1 MADVNNI
8 PEAEDTKTKV
18 TAKVSSKTPGKQA
31 PAIDLNSAPAPAAP
45 KPDTAAAAPAA
56 APKTA
61 PANTMTG
68 RTMKLQG
75 LAGLSA
81 PKPAVAP
88 APSAAAAAPAAAPAA
103 PAEGAD
109 DTRTRRTVK
118 LASLAAAPA
127 IKPLDLSAKPAKKTP
142 SVVTV
147 DKTPSNAAS
156 TVTRRT
162 QKLEALDTQEVA
174 ALEPTA
180 LDTATKKA
188 AKINA
193 VAVPPAPQ
201 TLNKASG
208 APRHT
213 IKVETIAPGNI
224 PSATASADPKTV
236 QVAAPSAAPAPA
248 DNGPKTIQ
256 VAGVAPATVSAV
268 ELNAVKNDPQTI
280 QISAP
285 APSED
290 TTTRKAPSVAPAA
303 APAAAPTPAEDTT
316 TRKAA
321 VVTPAAAPAAE
332 KFKAGNVDDTVK
344 LQRPAPRPAMPGSV
358 APAAQGNAPAVGGI
372 KLNKPKPAP
381 KPAPK
386 AEPKTEEKPAEEKPA
401 ENAAAAKP
409 AEPTGNLG
417 KDQTPPKKKSGLKVN
432 TDAIKDLGSSPAAAA
447 AGAPGG
453 AAPTV
458 MGGAMQPKEAPE
470 SIGINLTFAIF
481 AVFALLLLVFVSL
494 VATGDYFKIWQG
506 QTADPGKALISLFK

>member
-8 PEAEDTKTKV
+8 PAAEDTKTKV
-18 TAKVSSKTPGKQA
+18 TAKVSGDTPGKQA
-31 PAIDLNSAPAPAAP
+31 PAIDLNTAPPAAETP
-45 KPDTAAAAPAA
+45 AAAADPAAA

-75 LAGLSA
+75 LAGMAA
-81 PKPAVAP
+81 PKPAVSP
-88 APSAAAAAPAAAPAA
+88 APSAAPAAPAA
-103 PAEGAD
+103 PAENAD

-127 IKPLDLSAKPAKKTP
+127 IKPLDLTGASQAKKAP

-147 DKTPSNAAS
+147 EKDQNSAAS

-174 ALEPTA
+174 ALEPAA

-193 VAVPPAPQ
+193 VAVAPAPQ

-208 APRHT
+208 GARHT

-224 PSATASADPKTV
+224 PSAAASADPKTV
-236 QVAAPSAAPAPA
+236 QVAAPAAAAEDTTTRKAAVVTPAAAPA

-268 ELNAVKNDPQTI
+268 ELNAVKNDPKTI

-285 APSED
+285 AP
-290 TTTRKAPSVAPAA
+290 AA
-303 APAAAPTPAEDTT
+303 AAAPAEDTT

-321 VVTPAAAPAAE
+321 VVTPAAAPAEE
-332 KFKAGNVDDTVK
+332 KFKAANVDDTVK

-386 AEPKTEEKPAEEKPA
+386 AEPKAEEKPAEEKPA
-401 ENAAAAKP
+401 AAADAAAEKP
-409 AEPTGNLG
+409 AEPSGNLG
-417 KDQTPPKKKSGLKVN
+417 KNQTPPKKKAGLKVN

-447 AGAPGG
+447 PGG

-458 MGGAMQPKEAPE
+458 MGGAMQPKTAPE
-470 SIGINLTFAIF
+470 STAINVSFAIF

-506 QTADPGKALISLFK
+506 QTADPGKALISIFK